1 LKYFQV
7 VFRNKKKYTIHVLAF
22 TQQKK
27 GHIRSHGGQWA
38 RVKEKLN
45 FLKLRGGGE
54 IRSICRFWKEIIQN
68 MPFFGGNILSKSLKQ
83 LA

>member
-1 LKYFQV
+1 MKYFQV
-7 VFRNKKKYTIHVLAF
+7 VFRNKKNKIHVLAF

-45 FLKLRGGGE
+45 FLKLRGGE

-68 MPFFGGNILSKSLKQ
+68 MPFLGGGIIIYFILSK
-83 LA
+83 